1 MGAVK
6 EEKINEEKDVIM
18 SLIEENRN
26 LKTEIR
32 ELRDRLRWIESLSK
46 GMIEN
51 DLLRKIRGKSD
62 ESKSRK

>member
-6 EEKINEEKDVIM
+6 EEKIYEEKNVIM

-32 ELRDRLRWIESLSK
+32 ELRDRLRWIESLTR

-51 DLLRKIRGKSD
+51 DLLKKIKEGWK
-62 ESKSRK
+62 EKQ

>member
-6 EEKINEEKDVIM
+6 EEKINEGKNVIM

-32 ELRDRLRWIESLSK
+32 ELRDRLRWIESLTR

-51 DLLRKIRGKSD
+51 DLLKKIKEGWK
-62 ESKSRK
+62 EKQ